1 MSMQDPVADMLTR
14 IRNGQSANKYSVK
27 IPSSK
32 LKYSIIKLLKKE
44 GYINDYSISNIKDKN
59 KLELE
64 VILKYFK
71 GKSVIEK
78 IQRVSRPSLRIYKK
92 KNDLPKV
99 MAGLGIAIIST
110 SHGIMTDHMAR
121 KSGLGGEIICY
132 VA

>member
-14 IRNGQSANKYSVK
+14 IRNGQSANKCSIK
-27 IPSSK
+27 MPFSK
-32 LKYSIIKLLKKE
+32 LKSSIVKLLKEE
-44 GYINDYSISNIKDKN
+44 GYIENFNIQGSE
-59 KLELE
+59 KLEIE

-71 GKSVIEK
+71 GKSVIEM
-78 IQRVSRPSLRIYKK
+78 IQRISRPSLRIYKK

-110 SHGIMTDHMAR
+110 SQGVMTDLKAR
-121 KSGLGGEIICY
+121 SLGLGGEIICY

>member
-1 MSMQDPVADMLTR
+1 MSMQDPVADMLTS
-14 IRNGQSANKYSVK
+14 IRNGQSANKYSVT

-32 LKYSIIKLLKKE
+32 LKNSIIQLLKKE
-44 GYINDYSISNIKDKN
+44 GYINNYHIKGTK

-64 VILKYFK
+64 VILKYFE

-78 IQRVSRPSLRIYKK
+78 IERVSRPSLRIYKK

-110 SHGIMTDHMAR
+110 SHGIMTDHTAR
-121 KSGLGGEIICY
+121 KLGLGGEIICY

>member
-14 IRNGQSANKYSVK
+14 IRNGQSSNKYSVK
-27 IPSSK
+27 IPASK
-32 LKYSIIKLLKKE
+32 LKNSIIKLLKKE
-44 GYINDYSISNIKDKN
+44 GYINNYSINSIKGKN

-121 KSGLGGEIICY
+121 KFGLGGEVICY

>member
-27 IPSSK
+27 MPCSK
-32 LKYSIIKLLKKE
+32 LKYSIIELLKKE
-44 GYINDYSISNIKDKN
+44 GYIKNFNIQGNN
-59 KLELE
+59 KLKIE

-71 GKSVIEK
+71 GKSVIET

-92 KNDLPKV
+92 KNNLPTV

-110 SHGIMTDHMAR
+110 SQGIMTDRKAR
-121 KSGLGGEIICY
+121 RLGLGGEVICY

>member
-27 IPSSK
+27 IPASK
-32 LKYSIIKLLKKE
+32 LKNSIIKLLKNE
-44 GYINDYSISNIKDKN
+44 GYINNYNISGTN

-71 GKSVIEK
+71 GRSVIEK

-110 SHGIMTDHMAR
+110 SRGIMTDHMAR
-121 KSGLGGEIICY
+121 KLGLGGEVICY

>member
-14 IRNGQSANKYSVK
+14 IRNGQSANKRSIK
-27 IPSSK
+27 MPFSK
-32 LKYSIIKLLKKE
+32 LKSSIVKLLKEE
-44 GYINDYSISNIKDKN
+44 GYIESFNIQGSK
-59 KLELE
+59 KLEIE

-71 GKSVIEK
+71 GKSVIEM
-78 IQRVSRPSLRIYKK
+78 IQRISRPSLRIYKK

-110 SHGIMTDHMAR
+110 SQGVMTDLTAR
-121 KSGLGGEIICY
+121 SLGLGGEIICY

>member
-1 MSMQDPVADMLTR
+1 MSVQDPVADMLTR

-27 IPSSK
+27 MPASK
-32 LKYSIIKLLKKE
+32 LKNSIIKLLKQE
-44 GYINDYSISNIKDKN
+44 GYINNYNINGEN

-92 KNDLPKV
+92 KNNLPKV
-99 MAGLGIAIIST
+99 MSGLGIAIIST
-110 SHGIMTDHMAR
+110 SHGIMTDHTAR
-121 KSGLGGEIICY
+121 KLGLGGEVICY

>member
-1 MSMQDPVADMLTR
+1 MSMQDPVADMLTS
-14 IRNGQSANKYSVK
+14 IRNGQSANKYSVT

-32 LKYSIIKLLKKE
+32 LKNSIIQLLKKE
-44 GYINDYSISNIKDKN
+44 GYINNYHIKGTK

-64 VILKYFK
+64 VILKYFE

-78 IQRVSRPSLRIYKK
+78 IERVSRPSLRIYKK
-92 KNDLPKV
+92 KHDLPKV

-110 SHGIMTDHMAR
+110 SHGIMTDHTAR
-121 KSGLGGEIICY
+121 KLGLGGEIICY

>member
-27 IPSSK
+27 MPCSK
-32 LKYSIIKLLKKE
+32 LKSSIVELLKQE
-44 GYINDYSISNIKDKN
+44 GYIKNFNIQGNN
-59 KLELE
+59 KLEIE
-64 VILKYFK
+64 VVLKYFK
-71 GKSVIEK
+71 GKSVIET

-92 KNDLPKV
+92 KNNLPKV

-110 SHGIMTDHMAR
+110 SKGIMTDRTAR
-121 KSGLGGEIICY
+121 RLGLGGEIICY

>member
-32 LKYSIIKLLKKE
+32 LKNSIIKLLKKE
-44 GYINDYSISNIKDKN
+44 GYIHNYNIRGEK

-71 GKSVIEK
+71 GKSVIET

-99 MAGLGIAIIST
+99 MDGLGIAIIST

-121 KSGLGGEIICY
+121 KLGFGGEVICY

>member
-27 IPSSK
+27 IPCSK
-32 LKYSIIKLLKKE
+32 LKSSIVKLLKQE
-44 GYINDYSISNIKDKN
+44 GYIKNFNIQGNN
-59 KLELE
+59 KLEIE

-71 GKSVIEK
+71 GKSVIET

-92 KNDLPKV
+92 KNNLPKV

-110 SHGIMTDHMAR
+110 SKGIMTDRSAR
-121 KSGLGGEIICY
+121 RLGLGGEIICY